1 MYKIFRLRIREG
13 LKSILAISRL
23 GNGFIQATKPWEL
36 VKKSSNDKWLENVPG
51 EYVLVLLVIIDLAL
65 ERLLEWL

>member
-51 EYVLVLLVIIDLAL
+51 KYVLVLLVIIDLAL